1 MQLFLFLFHILD
13 QTFFYFFIFFKHSF
27 LISVDVFTVSVNY
40 LSKFLIES

>member
-1 MQLFLFLFHILD
+1 MQLFLFHILD
-13 QTFFYFFIFFKHSF
+13 QMFFDFIFFKLSSF